1 VADRE
6 RAHGAGGTA
15 VARRDLIRL
24 RLRGPEKHPAGP
36 GRNDVVARPRRADR
50 IFLWTVG
57 PGLVYL
63 LAFFLAPMAIV
74 AAFSFTTST
83 PSGEV
88 GGPATLDGYRRALD
102 PLYLSVLGRSTWLA
116 LITTAISL
124 VIAFPAAWAV
134 RAAPRRWQSLLLA
147 LVILP
152 SWMNLLV
159 KNYAWIVILRRQGV
173 INSLLL
179 SLGVIQEPL
188 PLLFNDGAVLVGLVH
203 TYLPFML
210 LPIYVALDR
219 MDWRLVEAARD
230 LAASGWQTFRH
241 VVLPQTIGGV
251 VVGCTLVF
259 VPTLGAF
266 VTPDL
271 LGGPRSLM
279 VGTLI
284 ENQVLQVRD
293 WPFAAALSMTLMAVV
308 AVALLLSRRWLIRP
322 GEESVL

>member
-1 VADRE
+1 VAETGSHDGKRGVDRF
-6 RAHGAGGTA
+6 
-15 VARRDLIRL
+15 
-24 RLRGPEKHPAGP
+24 
-36 GRNDVVARPRRADR
+36 
-50 IFLWTVG
+50 FLWTVG

-63 LAFFLAPMAIV
+63 VAFFLAPMAIV
-74 AAFSFTTST
+74 AAFSVLRAGAEGGLGTTLS
-83 PSGEV
+83 
-88 GGPATLDGYRRALD
+88 LDGYRRAMD
-102 PLYLSVLGRSTWLA
+102 PLYLAVLGRSA
-116 LITTAISL
+116 LFALLTTVISL
-124 VIAFPAAWAV
+124 AVAFPAAWAI
-134 RAAPRRWQSLLLA
+134 RAAPRRWQTVLLA
-147 LVILP
+147 LMIVP

-173 INSLLL
+173 LNSLLA
-179 SLGVIQEPL
+179 SLGLIQEPL

-210 LPIYVALDR
+210 LPLYVALDR

-230 LAASGWQTFRH
+230 LSASGWQTFRH

-251 VVGCTLVF
+251 IVGCTLVF

-271 LGGPRSLM
+271 LGGPRSLL

-293 WPFAAALSMTLMAVV
+293 WPFASALAMTLMAVV
-308 AVALLLSRRWLIRP
+308 VVALMLSRRWLTRP
-322 GEESVL
+322 GEEGVL